1 MKSYIK
7 ASSIISAKPF
17 QMEILFSDGMIKK
30 IDFKKIIKPNSDKAI
45 QVLNK
50 NYFMGAR
57 VSKFGAIEWP
67 NGYDISPMSL

>member
-1 MKSYIK
+1 MKPYIK
-7 ASSIISAKPF
+7 VTTIISAKPF

-30 IDFKKIIKPNSDKAI
+30 IDFKKIIKPDSDKAI

-57 VSKFGAIEWP
+57 VSEFGAIEWP